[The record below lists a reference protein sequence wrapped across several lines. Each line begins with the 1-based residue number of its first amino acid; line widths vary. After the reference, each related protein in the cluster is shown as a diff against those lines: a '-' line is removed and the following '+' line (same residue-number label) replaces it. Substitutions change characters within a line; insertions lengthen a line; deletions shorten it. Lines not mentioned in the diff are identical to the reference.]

1 MGLRASTQ
9 VLKGHCV
16 AEEAESTGG
25 KKIGRVERDT
35 RSVHRKAVGRNRK
48 MKRTSSPEIECNV
61 KWLTLSPNG
70 EGGNALFANGKNR
83 ASLPGF
89 VPTACSRRLLWEQ
102 GRSGGLRRS
111 L

>member
-1 MGLRASTQ
+1 M
-9 VLKGHCV
+9 H
-16 AEEAESTGG
+16 E
-25 KKIGRVERDT
+25 IGRVERDI
-35 RSVHRKAVGRNRK
+35 RSVHRETVGRNRK
-48 MKRTSSPEIECNV
+48 MKRTSSPEIERDV
-61 KWLTLSPNG
+61 KWLTQSLYG